1 MNLQELAYLV
11 AIRNHIITVLGDK
24 SSSNKDDIRPLNAKR
39 IALDKVFIS
48 EILAFDPNKL
58 NLFSKENNNNH
69 INTSTSVNEGNLL
82 PVSNIDEKQMVL
94 NFNTNSSSEKTTEVF
109 EDTKIKNAIEATAAD
124 ADVSRRIAEEKAKLK
139 AKSVKKANK
148 DVSE

>member
-1 MNLQELAYLV
+1 
-11 AIRNHIITVLGDK
+11 
-24 SSSNKDDIRPLNAKR
+24 
-39 IALDKVFIS
+39 
-48 EILAFDPNKL
+48 
-58 NLFSKENNNNH
+58 
-69 INTSTSVNEGNLL
+69 
-82 PVSNIDEKQMVL
+82 VSNIDEKQMVL